1 MALIDQGYKK
11 LDYAS
16 AGVKEIIGFSFI
28 CAQTASHLS
37 QLNLIDPP
45 MIRINLVPIVIGTIS
60 GHGLP
65 CTSSDFKHGDTCCH
79 ATLGKVSSCKGGCA
93 IMQMLYT

>member
-37 QLNLIDPP
+37 KLNAIDPP
-45 MIRINLVPIVIGTIS
+45 MIRINLVPIGIGTIS

-65 CTSSDFKHGDTCCH
+65 GTSSEFKHSDTCCH
-79 ATLGKVSSCKGGCA
+79 ASPEKVSFCSCG
-93 IMQMLYT
+93 